1 MRKHSSFRF
10 RVCAL
15 LLVFYAC
22 VFLLPACRGGDPVL
36 YMLSAAVPGSMLLL
50 LLLPSGLF
58 APDRPSLAVAL
69 ILCGFS
75 MMATVYLSV
84 DETVSQGIRCAAGLF
99 FLALGAVLVRSF
111 RPSVPAGGLAGL
123 FGLGLLSL
131 PLFISELSFSL
142 SDGGMAL
149 LLLAVSAFLA
159 LRLRLPALL
168 IGLGG
173 ILLLLF
179 QKEFGSAAI
188 LAVSFAAVFWAA
200 SDSVLWS
207 GFSLAAAGGLF
218 AVFLMLPGWFVP
230 KEPEIPSVLSR
241 LSSMPLLPP
250 ETVPEA
256 SGVISPDLFFLLG
269 EQYGII
275 ILLCAV
281 LLLMLLLIRGASL
294 ALHTRKSFHAS
305 LSLAAVL
312 LFGLRAFAFLA
323 CSADLLPLPAP
334 AFPLMTS
341 SMPDLF
347 THFFLLGLLSG
358 VSARNEADLEEDA
371 RLAMLAR

>member
-1 MRKHSSFRF
+1 
-10 RVCAL
+10 
-15 LLVFYAC
+15 
-22 VFLLPACRGGDPVL
+22 
-36 YMLSAAVPGSMLLL
+36 
-50 LLLPSGLF
+50 
-58 APDRPSLAVAL
+58 
-69 ILCGFS
+69 
-75 MMATVYLSV
+75 
-84 DETVSQGIRCAAGLF
+84 
-99 FLALGAVLVRSF
+99 
-111 RPSVPAGGLAGL
+111 
-123 FGLGLLSL
+123 
-131 PLFISELSFSL
+131 
-142 SDGGMAL
+142 MAL

-179 QKEFGSAAI
+179 QKEFGSAVI

-334 AFPLMTS
+334 AFPFMTS

-347 THFFLLGLLSG
+347 AHFFLLGLLSG